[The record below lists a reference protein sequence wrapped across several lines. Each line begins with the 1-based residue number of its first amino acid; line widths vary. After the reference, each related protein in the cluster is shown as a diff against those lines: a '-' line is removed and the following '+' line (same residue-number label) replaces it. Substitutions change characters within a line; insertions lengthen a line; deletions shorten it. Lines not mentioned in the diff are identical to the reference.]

1 MELFILR
8 HGETSK
14 RLPRSGGLDRS
25 LTYTGTTEI
34 KNIANSIKKL
44 RIKIDLIVTSPI
56 FSCKQTAEII
66 SDLFSKKIPLIICN
80 DLKPEGEPLDF
91 YNKILKYKGT
101 SSILIVGHEPYLS
114 SMINDI
120 ISNNNDI
127 DRNRNYSK
135 NSINNIILKKAGLSR
150 IKITSTVPTLK
161 GELRWLLTPRILK
174 KIP

>member
-14 RLPRSGGLDRS
+14 RLSRSGGLDRS
-25 LTYTGTTEI
+25 LTYTGTADI

-56 FSCKQTAEII
+56 SSCKETGEII
-66 SDLFSKKIPLIICN
+66 NDMFEKRIPIIFCN
-80 DLKPEGEPLDF
+80 DLKPEGEILDF
-91 YNKILKYKGT
+91 YNKISKYEDR

-120 ISNNNDI
+120 ISNNGV
-127 DRNRNYSK
+127 DRNYNK
-135 NSINNIILKKAGLSR
+135 NHNNNIILKKAGLSR
-150 IKITSTVPTLK
+150 IKITSTVPKFK

-174 KIP
+174 KLS

>member
-14 RLPRSGGLDRS
+14 RISRSGGLNKP

-34 KNIANSIKKL
+34 KSIADSIKKL
-44 RIKIDLIVTSPI
+44 KIKIDLILTSPLS
-56 FSCKQTAEII
+56 SCKQTGEII
-66 SDLFSKKIPLIICN
+66 NDLFKKRIPIIICN
-80 DLKPEGEPLDF
+80 DLKPEGKLLDF
-91 YNKILKYKGT
+91 YNKISEYKDT

-120 ISNNNDI
+120 ISNNADT
-127 DRNRNYSK
+127 DRNYNT
-135 NSINNIILKKAGLSR
+135 NHNNIILKKAGLSR
-150 IKITSTVPTLK
+150 IKITSTVPRLK

-174 KIP
+174 KLS

>member
-14 RLPRSGGLDRS
+14 RLPTSGGLDRS

-56 FSCKQTAEII
+56 FSCKQTGEII
-66 SDLFSKKIPLIICN
+66 SDLFNKRIPIIICN
-80 DLKPEGEPLDF
+80 DLKPEGKFVDF
-91 YNKILKYKGT
+91 YNKISKYNDT

-114 SMINDI
+114 NMINDI
-120 ISNNNDI
+120 ISNSDA
-127 DRNRNYSK
+127 DRNYNK
-135 NSINNIILKKAGLSR
+135 NNKNIILKKAGLSR
-150 IKITSTVPTLK
+150 IKITSTIPKLK

-174 KIP
+174 KLS

>member
-56 FSCKQTAEII
+56 FSCKQTGEII

-80 DLKPEGEPLDF
+80 DLKPEGEILDF
-91 YNKILKYKGT
+91 YNKISKYKDT

-120 ISNNNDI
+120 ISNN
-127 DRNRNYSK
+127 K
-135 NSINNIILKKAGLSR
+135 NSNNIILKKAGLSR

>member
-14 RLPRSGGLDRS
+14 RLSRSGGLDRP

-34 KNIANSIKKL
+34 KNIADSIKKL
-44 RIKIDLIVTSPI
+44 RIKIDLIMTSPLS
-56 FSCKQTAEII
+56 SCKQTGEII
-66 SDLFSKKIPLIICN
+66 NDLFNKRIPIIICN
-80 DLKPEGEPLDF
+80 HLKPEGELLDF
-91 YNKILKYKGT
+91 YNKISKYKDT

-120 ISNNNDI
+120 ISKNDA
-127 DRNRNYSK
+127 DRNYNK
-135 NSINNIILKKAGLSR
+135 NNNNIILKKAGLSR
-150 IKITSTVPTLK
+150 IKITSTVPKLK

-174 KIP
+174 KIA

>member
-14 RLPRSGGLDRS
+14 SLSRSGGLDRP

-56 FSCKQTAEII
+56 FSCKQTGEII
-66 SDLFSKKIPLIICN
+66 SDLFSKRIPIIICN
-80 DLKPEGEPLDF
+80 DLKPEGELLDF
-91 YNKILKYKGT
+91 YNKISKYKDT
-101 SSILIVGHEPYLS
+101 SSIFIVGHEPYLS

-120 ISNNNDI
+120 ISNNDI
-127 DRNRNYSK
+127 DRNRNYNK
-135 NSINNIILKKAGLSR
+135 NSNNIILKKAGLSR
-150 IKITSTVPTLK
+150 IKITSTVPKLK

-174 KIP
+174 KIA